1 MLRIELPRDPRL
13 QRLLAAGMTILALAL
28 LWYGFAT
35 PLADLSAG
43 GDIASFQQ
51 TAQEGKRFAEHQPQ
65 LQAEKAAL
73 ASAGIDR
80 GDFLTGA
87 TPALAAAELQ
97 SRLGTDLPALGVSI
111 VSFEPLTL
119 SDDHE
124 FHRAGLRLKLSLR
137 QDALPPLLHSL
148 EYGRPHLFLPSL
160 AIRGD
165 GKEQLTMSL
174 DLFGYLAPEE
184 K

>member
-1 MLRIELPRDPRL
+1 MAV
-13 QRLLAAGMTILALAL
+13 LAVAL
-28 LWYGFAT
+28 LWYGIVAPT
-35 PLADLSAG
+35 ADLITG
-43 GDIASFQQ
+43 GEIANFQQ
-51 TAQEGKRFAEHQPQ
+51 TAEEGRRFAEHQPQ
-65 LQAEKAAL
+65 LQAEKATL

-97 SRLGTDLPALGVSI
+97 SRLGADLPALGVTI

-119 SDDHE
+119 PNDHE
-124 FHRAGLRLKLSLR
+124 FLRAGLRLKLSLR
-137 QDALPPLLHSL
+137 QDALPPMLHSL

-160 AIRGD
+160 SIHGD
-165 GKEQLTMSL
+165 AKEPLTMSL